1 MEKKVVN
8 GVFACAFDAEKVK
21 AMRNMRRR
29 KASILTQKSLKFWSE
44 NTSRSCRDSSVNI
57 LISAMPRSRR
67 NKRRSQNPQQRTA
80 KPTRKQRRFLR
91 RISRETVKILSQ
103 KMLSLPQ
110 ILRLTA
116 ILQLRN
122 IQRAPPL
129 RSRPRGVFGDMQ
141 RSARITASSL

>member
-21 AMRNMRRR
+21 AMRTYAEQKGIDLDAEITKILER
-29 KASILTQKSLKFWSE
+29 KYIQIVPKPVREYIDF
-44 NTSRSCRDSSVNI
+44 SSTAQ
-57 LISAMPRSRR
+57 L
-67 NKRRSQNPQQRTA
+67 PQQRTA
-80 KPTRKQRRFLR
+80 KSTRKQRRFLR
-91 RISRETVKILSQ
+91 RISRKAVKILPQ
-103 KMLSLPQ
+103 KMLNLPQ

-122 IQRAPPL
+122 IQRALPL